1 MLFLWA
7 IRFFVLPVYE
17 SPKFLASV
25 GRDEEAVQVGRV
37 ETVLTSLP
45 LVPEP
50 R

>member
-25 GRDEEAVQVGRV
+25 GRDEEAVQVGRGGPDV
-37 ETVLTSLP
+37 AF
-45 LVPEP
+45 LV
-50 R
+50 